1 MTLLTTETIADLT
14 QEVWNALLAE
24 DRGPLVPDE
33 VMGEDV
39 VAMAT
44 ITGEWNGTVCVSC
57 SRVAARHATSAM
69 FGMED
74 AELTADEIND
84 AVGELV
90 NVVGG
95 NIKSLV
101 PGPSVLGLPTVVEGT
116 PVRLPTH
123 LQLTHEVR
131 FSWMAE
137 PVVVSVWTDPA

>member
-1 MTLLTTETIADLT
+1 MTLLSTETIADLT

-33 VMGEDV
+33 VTGEDV

-44 ITGEWNGTVCVSC
+44 ISGGWNGTICVSC
-57 SRVAARHATSAM
+57 SRLAARHATSAM

-74 AELTADEIND
+74 DELSADDIND

-116 PVRLPTH
+116 PVQLPTH
-123 LQLTHEVR
+123 LELTHEVR

>member
-1 MTLLTTETIADLT
+1 MSLLSTETIADLAR
-14 QEVWNALLAE
+14 EVWNALLAE
-24 DRGPLVPDE
+24 DRGPLVFDE
-33 VMGEDV
+33 VTGEDV
-39 VAMAT
+39 LAMAT
-44 ITGEWNGTVCVSC
+44 ISGEWNGTICVSC
-57 SRVAARHATSAM
+57 SRVAARHAASAM

-74 AELTADEIND
+74 EELTAGEIDD

-116 PVRLPTH
+116 PVPQPTH
-123 LQLTHEVR
+123 LELSHEVR

>member
-1 MTLLTTETIADLT
+1 MTLLSTETIADLT

-33 VMGEDV
+33 VTGEDV

-44 ITGEWNGTVCVSC
+44 ISGGWNGTVCVSC
-57 SRVAARHATSAM
+57 SKLAARHATSAM
-69 FGMED
+69 FGMD
-74 AELTADEIND
+74 DDELTPAEIND

-101 PGPSVLGLPTVVEGT
+101 PGPSVLGLPIVIEGA
-116 PVRLPTH
+116 PVARPTN
-123 LQLTHEVR
+123 LELAHEVR

-137 PVVVSVWTDPA
+137 PVVVTVWIEPS

>member
-1 MTLLTTETIADLT
+1 MTLLSSETIADLT

-33 VMGEDV
+33 VTGEDV
-39 VAMAT
+39 VAVVT
-44 ITGEWNGTVCVSC
+44 ISGEWSGTVCVSC
-57 SRVAARHATSAM
+57 SRLAARNAASAM
-69 FGMED
+69 FGLED
-74 AELTADEIND
+74 AELTAEEIDD

-101 PGPSVLGLPTVVEGT
+101 PGPSVLGLPTVLEGS
-116 PVRLPTH
+116 PVQLPTH
-123 LQLTHEVR
+123 LELAHEVR
-131 FSWMAE
+131 FSWIAE